1 MAEAELR
8 AAKLAQMAAMSSHL
22 TSMAEM
28 YYEQENY
35 VEAQRGYEG
44 ILSWRQSEL
53 GANHLDIVD
62 DLNNLAGVMC
72 VQGKFA
78 EAEPLIARAVQIL
91 ETTSEPDPLKLA
103 ENLTSLAGLQFQ
115 QGIFANAEPLLR
127 KALELRE
134 QEFGSDSV
142 ELADSL
148 RDFAKLLKKLGK
160 TEEAEKHYQRAK
172 VLLGKA

>member
-1 MAEAELR
+1 MLDADLH
-8 AAKLAQMAAMSSHL
+8 AAKAAQMAAMSSHL
-22 TSMAEM
+22 TGMAEM
-28 YYEQENY
+28 YYEQENF
-35 VEAQRGYEG
+35 VEAQRAYEG

-53 GANHLDIVD
+53 GSNHLDIVD

-72 VQGKFA
+72 VQGLFA

-91 ETTSEPDPLKLA
+91 EISETKDPLKLA

-115 QGIFANAEPLLR
+115 QGVFANAEPLLR
-127 KALELRE
+127 KALALRE
-134 QEFGSDSV
+134 EELGPDNV

-160 TEEAEKHYQRAK
+160 LEEAEKHYQRAK